1 MVGLKNQT
9 AHIIPQNTC
18 FRNGA
23 IPHDRLSS
31 IHRIHTL
38 GPSGTNC
45 ERAAHYWLSH
55 RATSITSDVSLY
67 PTLEEA
73 AEHII
78 SPEDALLG
86 CVVYPKLNDI
96 VFDNV
101 NRLMIGDIFL
111 LNTHS
116 MVLAKRPDAEV
127 IRSVATH
134 PAPHPLIPKPTPTI
148 TYAKSNI
155 EAAFICDSGETD
167 ACVTTLPA
175 AYELGL
181 EPVCDF
187 GPIVMGFTIHILR

>member
-1 MVGLKNQT
+1 MKNQT
-9 AHIIPQNTC
+9 AQIIPQNRC
-18 FRNGA
+18 FRDES
-23 IPHDRLSS
+23 IPHDRLGS
-31 IHRIHTL
+31 IRRIHTL

-45 ERAAHYWLSH
+45 ERAAHHWLSH
-55 RATSITSDVSLY
+55 RATSTTSDVLLY
-67 PTLEEA
+67 PTLEDA

-78 SPEDALLG
+78 SPEDAILG

-96 VFDNV
+96 VFDNIH
-101 NRLMIGDIFL
+101 RFMMGDIFL

-148 TYAKSNI
+148 TYANSNI
-155 EAAFICDSGETD
+155 EAALICKSGETD

-175 AYELGL
+175 AYKLGL
-181 EPVCDF
+181 EPIRDF
-187 GPIVMGFTIHILR
+187 GPVVMGFTIHILR